1 MLPVPDG
8 EGESLKALAAGHHR
22 TLKVFKD
29 GVEAFTT
36 AAPILNVVDDGLP
49 HRVKN
54 LLLVLAPPFGAEL
67 AVHLHHGGLVAEA
80 GKPLRIELGNGGG
93 LPAHAVGGVGDR
105 IQPSRRRKG
114 KRSVPIRVVCR
125 GRMWGWGC
133 CRRWSTCNGDPA
145 AVVGKGEVGPRGT
158 VASTAR
164 ERNEPVP
171 SQLIQDLLVLL
182 LEGGQLSAVLLS
194 EGGQLS
200 AVLLSEG
207 RQLVAVLL
215 P

>member
-1 MLPVPDG
+1 MPSVACPSKFLQHRDIMTPAAMNKVLKGLHQNVCKAGD
-8 EGESLKALAAGHHR
+8 EGI
-22 TLKVFKD
+22 V
-29 GVEAFTT
+29 
-36 AAPILNVVDDGLP
+36 LNF
-49 HRVKN
+49 
-54 LLLVLAPPFGAEL
+54 APPFGAEL

-145 AVVGKGEVGPRGT
+145 AVVGKG
-158 VASTAR
+158 
-164 ERNEPVP
+164 
-171 SQLIQDLLVLL
+171 
-182 LEGGQLSAVLLS
+182 
-194 EGGQLS
+194 
-200 AVLLSEG
+200 
-207 RQLVAVLL
+207 
-215 P
+215 